1 MDTDKQVLVLA
12 RKYKKQFIKYGLK
25 YNLDILN
32 NQLLKCFLYDQ
43 FEKLKNNKTP
53 NVEHSI
59 KMIKKLQEYKHSQY
73 SIFERYKK
81 LYNISHGVNKEK
93 LLLRYGEEEG
103 LKRWN
108 HYCSKQAETNTFAY
122 KHKKY
127 GITKKEFEEYN
138 ASRAVTL
145 NNMIKRY
152 GEEEGLKRW
161 NEYCKKQSYVGVSK
175 EYFIEK
181 YGEEKGIKKYKEVC
195 KSHCLTLVNFQSKW
209 GKDLGIKKFN
219 DCYSNLNNGYSKIS
233 QELFNSITPIENKG
247 ETFYATNN
255 KEKYF
260 HHIPTNTY
268 GFIDYCYK
276 NKVIEF
282 YGDYWHANPEIYK
295 KDDLI
300 KMNNKKMIASDKWIL
315 DKKRIDALKELG
327 YDVKII
333 WERDY
338 LKNKEQIIQECKQ
351 FLTN

>member
-1 MDTDKQVLVLA
+1 
-12 RKYKKQFIKYGLK
+12 
-25 YNLDILN
+25 
-32 NQLLKCFLYDQ
+32 
-43 FEKLKNNKTP
+43 
-53 NVEHSI
+53 
-59 KMIKKLQEYKHSQY
+59 MIKKLQEYKHSQY

-93 LLLRYGEEEG
+93 LLL
-103 LKRWN
+103 
-108 HYCSKQAETNTFAY
+108 
-122 KHKKY
+122 
-127 GITKKEFEEYN
+127 
-138 ASRAVTL
+138 
-145 NNMIKRY
+145 RY